1 MILKI
6 FLLSYLVLY
15 EGYSKLFRFVRPVK
29 SVAVGNPDIL
39 GMRLL
44 SDREVLLNAM
54 KEGVTNLI
62 VFTDKGTQEIECV
75 IKRRDVLQFYKP
87 KTIKTDVWVLEVER
101 TFNSDYGWDW
111 LKKIGFEE
119 AKIPETF
126 PLDVGPIKRL
136 SNLSA
141 TLNFLEEK
149 GVLKILSQP
158 TLVVLEDKTSEFLS
172 GGEIPVITAQA
183 IGTVSVEWKEYGVKL
198 KINAKLDDEGYIII
212 KLEPEVSD
220 LDYTNAV
227 VLEGYVIPAIRKNNA
242 KVEVKLFPGESVL
255 IGGLKRKTKQEF
267 RSSLPILGKIPL
279 IGRLFFTRV
288 THKDVIKD
296 IVFIVTPYVIPF
308 ERGAAKIHIFKGT
321 HLEEFYIPTKIFDGN
336 TYFELSQIFKDK
348 LSIKY
353 KWIEEG
359 KLAEVNFGKRKSY
372 LSIEKSTLEL
382 DGIPYPIRPEVKVQ
396 DKVIYVP
403 FSFFESIGL
412 EGFWDPYTNDFYV
425 LEIFEETQ

>member
-15 EGYSKLFRFVRPVK
+15 EGYSKLFKFVRPVK

-54 KEGVTNLI
+54 KEGATNLI
-62 VFTDKGTQEIECV
+62 IFTDKGTQEIECV
-75 IKRRDVLQFYKP
+75 IKKRDILQFYKP
-87 KTIKTDVWVLEVER
+87 KTIRTDVWVLEIER
-101 TFNSDYGWDW
+101 TLDSDYGWDW
-111 LKKIGFEE
+111 LKQLGFEE
-119 AKIPETF
+119 TKIPETF
-126 PLDVGPIKRL
+126 PVDVGPIKRL
-136 SNLSA
+136 TNLSA

-149 GVLKILSQP
+149 GVLKILSHP

-183 IGTVSVEWKEYGVKL
+183 LGTVTVEWKEYGVKL
-198 KINAKLDDEGYIII
+198 KINAKLDDEGYIIM

-227 VLEGYVIPAIRKNNA
+227 TLEGYVIPAIRKNNA
-242 KVEVKLFPGESVL
+242 KVEVKLLPGESIL
-255 IGGLKRKTKQEF
+255 IGGLTKKTKQEF
-267 RSSLPILGKIPL
+267 RSSFPILGKIPIL
-279 IGRLFFTRV
+279 GKLLFTRV
-288 THKDVIKD
+288 THNDVIKD
-296 IVFIVTPYVIPF
+296 IVFIVTPRVIPF

-321 HLEEFYIPTKIFDGN
+321 RVEEFYIPTKIFDGN
-336 TYFELSQIFKDK
+336 IYFELSEIFKDK
-348 LSIKY
+348 LNIEY

-359 KLAEVNFGKRKSY
+359 KLAEIKFGKRRSY
-372 LSIEKSTLEL
+372 LSVEKSTLEL
-382 DGIPYPIRPEVKVQ
+382 DGIAYPVRPEIRVQ
-396 DKVIYVP
+396 DRIIYVP

-425 LEIFEETQ
+425 LETLKETQ